1 MAEIRPFQG
10 IYYHKPAVK
19 DLASVICPPYDIIS
33 PQLQQELYQR
43 SEFNFVRI
51 EYERELPQDS
61 ETHNKYTRAAATLQK
76 WLKQGV
82 LKAGETPAIYLHD
95 HHFTYQGKKY
105 CRRGITCLVKLEEW
119 SRMVVRPHEG
129 TLARPKSDRLSLLWA
144 LQADTSPILAL
155 FEGRPA
161 APVLAAQA
169 RHQPMLDVKAGAE
182 SHQLWAITDA
192 EALGQLSACLAKQPI
207 YIADGHHRYESALT
221 YRRERRASAPV
232 EGEAPFDFVMMT
244 LVDFADP
251 GLVIM
256 PAHRLLRGIPVSTV
270 DGLMGRLAGFFE
282 VEKLP
287 LDTAHLR
294 KQLDGLLAPDTGD
307 VRLVLYGPEKEHL
320 FMLRLRDPDAVRP
333 MMPYFH
339 DELYQRLDV
348 SVVDHV
354 IVEELLGLSHDTAG
368 TFLAYNHDG
377 ADAVQRVRDQ
387 EYQLALILRPVRPGV
402 VKAVADS
409 RDRMPRKSTY
419 FYPKAPAGLVFYHF
433 G

>member
-1 MAEIRPFQG
+1 LAEIRPFRG
-10 IYYHKPAVK
+10 TYYHKPAVK
-19 DLASVICPPYDIIS
+19 DLAAVICPPYDIIS
-33 PQLQQELYQR
+33 PQQREELYQR
-43 SEFNFVRI
+43 SEFNFVRV
-51 EYERELPQDS
+51 EYERELPQDND
-61 ETHNKYTRAAATLQK
+61 THNKYTRAAATLHK

-105 CRRGITCLVKLEEW
+105 RRRGLTCLVKLEEW

-129 TLARPKSDRLSLLWA
+129 TLARAKSDRLSLLYA

-155 FEGRPA
+155 FEGGPV

-169 RHQPMLDVKAGAE
+169 RRQPMLDIKVGAE
-182 SHQLWAITDA
+182 SHQLWAVTDA
-192 EALGQLSACLAKQPI
+192 SALEKLSACLAKQPI

-221 YRRERRASAPV
+221 YQRERRASAPV
-232 EGEAPFDFVMMT
+232 AGEAPFDFVMMT
-244 LVDFADP
+244 LVDITDP

-256 PAHRLLRGIPVSTV
+256 PAHRMVRGMPLSTV
-270 DGLMGRLAGFFE
+270 DGLPERLAGFFE
-282 VEKLP
+282 VEKRP
-287 LDTAHLR
+287 LDAAHLE
-294 KQLDGLLAPDTGD
+294 KQLDGLLVPDTGD
-307 VRLVLYGPEKEHL
+307 VRLVLYGPEKESIFL
-320 FMLRLRDPDAVRP
+320 LRLRDPDAVRP

-339 DELYQRLDV
+339 DELYRRLDV

-354 IVEELLGLSHDTAG
+354 IVEELLGLSHETAG
-368 TFLAYNHDG
+368 AFLAYNHDG
-377 ADAVQRVRDQ
+377 TDAVKLVRDQ
-387 EYQLALILRPVRPGV
+387 EYQLALIVRPVRPGI